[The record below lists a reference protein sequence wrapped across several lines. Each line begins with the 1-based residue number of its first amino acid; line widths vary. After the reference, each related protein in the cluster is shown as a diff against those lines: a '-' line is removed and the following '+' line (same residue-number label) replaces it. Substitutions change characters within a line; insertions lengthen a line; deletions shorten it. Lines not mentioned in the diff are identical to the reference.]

1 MNKTVIVGNLTR
13 DPVVRTAGDKQVCA
27 FTVAVNRPY
36 LNSKGEREADFFDV
50 SAWGKIGENC
60 AKYLRKS
67 SKVAV
72 SGEVSARAYAAQD
85 GTPRV
90 SLQLQAGEVEFLTRR
105 GDADDAGA
113 AGAPKDAQTGFEV
126 AEDSDLPF

>member
-1 MNKTVIVGNLTR
+1 MNQIVIVGNLTR
-13 DPVVRTAGDKQVCA
+13 DPAVHTVGEKSVCS

-50 SAWGKIGENC
+50 SAWGKIGDNC
-60 AKYLRKS
+60 ARYLRKS

-72 SGEVSARAYAAQD
+72 TGEVSASAYAAQD
-85 GTPRV
+85 GTPRC
-90 SLQLQAGEVEFLTRR
+90 SLRVRADEVEFLTRR
-105 GDADDAGA
+105 GDADDTGA

-126 AEDSDLPF
+126 AEDSEVPF